1 MYDGTG
7 GVPLQREGA
16 VPNPLLYGAG
26 SDILR
31 TGIGAYGEK
40 IFGTSREYVQSNVS
54 IPHFEIY
61 VN

>member
-1 MYDGTG
+1 MYDGMGGGHPQRDGTG
-7 GVPLQREGA
+7 IGGS

-40 IFGTSREYVQSNVS
+40 IFGSSRDYVQSNVS
-54 IPHFEIY
+54 IAPA
-61 VN
+61 